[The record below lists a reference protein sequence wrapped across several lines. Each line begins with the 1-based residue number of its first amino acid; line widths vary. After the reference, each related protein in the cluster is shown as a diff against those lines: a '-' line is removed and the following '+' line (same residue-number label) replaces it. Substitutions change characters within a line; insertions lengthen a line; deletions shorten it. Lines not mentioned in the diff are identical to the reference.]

1 MTLEDLQAYCA
12 KKAGVTW
19 DTPFGP
25 DVLVFRVVGKMF
37 ALAPIGVFD
46 TLNLKCDPERA
57 VELRERYE
65 GITPGYH
72 MNKQHWNTVD
82 VTGSVPEKLIREL
95 VDHSYELV
103 KASLPKKVRE
113 GME

>member
-12 KKAGVTW
+12 RKPGVSW

-37 ALAPIGVFD
+37 ALAPINVFS

-57 VELRERYE
+57 IDLRERYE

-82 VTGSVPEKLIREL
+82 VTGSVPEKLIHDL

-103 KASLPKKVRE
+103 RASLPKKVRE
-113 GME
+113 DMK

>member
-1 MTLEDLQAYCA
+1 MTLDELTAYCA
-12 KKAGVTW
+12 KKKGVTY

-25 DVLVFRVVGKMF
+25 DVLVFRVMSRIF
-37 ALAPIGVFD
+37 ALASIDVFA
-46 TLNLKCDPERA
+46 TVNLKCDPERA
-57 VELRERYE
+57 IELREQYE
-65 GITPGYH
+65 GIIPGYH

-95 VDHSYELV
+95 VDHSYDLV

-113 GME
+113 EIQ